1 MLGHTAYGF
10 IIRSSMDAGFL
21 GNGFLGTLLAGSPE
35 SDLGARLA
43 TAKKN
48 RPHKIDRAPATLG
61 LVLYIGRC

>member
-35 SDLGARLA
+35 SGLARA
-43 TAKKN
+43 
-48 RPHKIDRAPATLG
+48 
-61 LVLYIGRC
+61 